1 MTLDPAQRYCESLTK
16 QSGSNFVHS
25 FAFLPRDQ
33 REAMY
38 AVYAFCQEVDGLV
51 DHPKPGVDCQEELE
65 AWRAQLVSMYTGTPS
80 FPVAIGLTKHATIFD
95 IPLEYFQELINGV
108 EMDLTIRRYA
118 TFTDLYQYCYR
129 VASVVGLICIKVF
142 GTQSARAEAYAVNL
156 GVAFQLTNILRDI
169 GVDAKRDRIYL
180 PQEDL
185 IRFGY
190 PERDLFANATTPAFQ
205 KLMEFQ
211 ARRAHAYYAKAQA
224 AVPPEDRKALLVAEM
239 MRGVYFRIL
248 CRIEQEP
255 GRIFQERIRVPSPL
269 KVAIMAYTWLK
280 IMLQQAVAPA
290 VPKTSASSMEHTPV
304 GTQHERGEENDTR

>member
-1 MTLDPAQRYCESLTK
+1 MTSDQAQRYCESITK

-25 FAFLPRDQ
+25 FAFLSPGQ

-38 AVYAFCQEVDGLV
+38 AVYAFCQEVDDVV
-51 DHPKPGVDCQEELE
+51 DHPKPGVDVQEELDT
-65 AWRAQLVSMYTGTPS
+65 WRAQLVAMYSGTPT
-80 FPVAIGLTKHATIFD
+80 FPVAIGLAKHAQTFD
-95 IPLEYFQELINGV
+95 IPLAYFEELINGV

-142 GTQSARAEAYAVNL
+142 GTKSPRAHEYAVNL

-185 IRFGY
+185 IRFEY
-190 PERDLFANATTPAFQ
+190 PERDVFANATTPAFE
-205 KLMEFQ
+205 KLMSFQ
-211 ARRAHAYYAKAQA
+211 TRRAHGYYAKAQA
-224 AVPPEDRKALLVAEM
+224 ALPPEDRKALLVAEI

-248 CRIEQEP
+248 SVIEKDP
-255 GRIFQERIRVPSPL
+255 ARVFQERVRVPSPL
-269 KVAIMAYTWLK
+269 KAVIALHTWLK
-280 IMLQQAVAPA
+280 IMLQQLFSPTL
-290 VPKTSASSMEHTPV
+290 PQTS
-304 GTQHERGEENDTR
+304 QIGEKNDAR